1 MYSEHLYINMTENK
15 TIIRVTEEELSTLA
29 EAADMM
35 YGKERHVPRGA
46 VVRRLSERYLEEATD
61 E

>member
-1 MYSEHLYINMTENK
+1 MTENK